1 LARAGAWSRRR
12 IRLSTRVRIYALKP
26 KPMLR
31 LKIWLEQTEALW
43 AAQLAAFKAR
53 LEREP

>member
-1 LARAGAWSRRR
+1 MARAGAWSRRR